1 MDQDSEFDDN
11 YKGDRDEDEVKLE
24 KRLLTAFI
32 SKKVPPIPSDEE
44 RKPYP
49 FHRVNFLSRLFFWWV
64 LPVLRVGYKRTLKP
78 RDLWYLDEK
87 LQVKNYH
94 AIFQA
99 HLSRI
104 VEKAKI
110 TWDQEHPGEGE
121 DSFKYPKHAVI
132 RAIFKTFQF
141 DLIFSIL
148 LMLLASVALSLNP
161 LLVRELINFVQ
172 LRSLGADIPIG
183 KGVGYAIGIAL
194 IIWVGSVIE
203 QHAIHL
209 SMIAG
214 AKTKSILTEA
224 LLQKSFK
231 LDAKSSHKFP
241 PAKVTSIMSTDVSR
255 IDYSF
260 SMVLFAVMFPPAVV
274 ISVVMLIVNLGV
286 SALVGLGFYMVSM
299 LLLGALSKPLFSERK
314 AATLFTDARVNLM
327 KEMLSNM
334 KIIKFYSW
342 ELSYS
347 KTISKVRTQEMSF
360 IFTLQ
365 ILRSIIFGIA
375 VYLPQIASMVT
386 FLVLFKISN
395 GRSIGDIFSSL
406 TYFNILGSQ
415 MFVIPLSLGATTDAL
430 LGLGRVK
437 EVLEASELE
446 ETEKV
451 DYSVELGKLAI
462 KVEHADFQWTV
473 FDQEDDTDSGN
484 DKNVAD
490 LKLNK
495 ETADAD
501 KVSETIVEI
510 QTCSTSN
517 EEKLVKFAGL
527 KDVNLEIEKGEFII
541 ITGVIGSG
549 KSSLLSAISGVMPKT
564 SGEVKLN
571 GSFLF
576 SGQPWIQNTTVKEN
590 ILFGNEYN
598 ALVYDAVVD
607 ACALTADLD
616 ILPAGDETEIG
627 ERGITLSGGQ
637 KLRISLARAVY
648 ADRDIILLDD
658 VLSAVD
664 SKVGAHIMDKCLMGL
679 LANKTRIL
687 ATHQLSLIKSAK
699 KIIFLNG
706 DGTMDI
712 GSVEELMAQNSDFAS
727 LMSYNSEIKDKEL
740 DEDEDSEIEEEE
752 KLELIKS
759 VVSRKDGKLIT
770 EEERA
775 VNGMSWVIYK
785 RYIREGSGPLKWAF
799 LPILL
804 TAIVLTTFS
813 QLFTNTWLS
822 FWTEDRFLRS
832 EGFYMGLYVM
842 FAFVAV
848 ILGIAQFILLVYL
861 CTTAAKNFNIKAVER
876 VLKLPMSYM
885 DTTPIGRIL
894 NRFTKDTDSLDNE
907 IISQVMGVALTLANI
922 IGVLILCI
930 VYLPWFAIA
939 VPFTV
944 FIFIS
949 VAGFYQA
956 SAREVKRLE
965 LIQRSHVYNNFN
977 EVLSGMSVIQAYNQD
992 LRFMKK
998 NRVLLDQMNEAY
1010 FFSIANRRWLAI
1022 ILLVIGCCIFI
1033 LISMLSVTRQ
1043 FNISAASVGLLLSY
1057 LIDIVG
1063 QLSFA
1068 VQSYTQLEN
1077 EMNSAERVSHYAFE
1091 LEQEL
1096 AFEISETKPEPLW
1109 PEHGLIEFENVSMRY
1124 RPGLPLVLKN
1134 LTLSVKAGEKIGIC
1148 GRTGAGK
1155 STIMSTLFRISEL
1168 AEGKITIDGVDI
1180 SKIGLHDLRSKLS
1193 IIPQE
1198 SILLRGTIRSNLD
1211 PFGDSNDDHLWAA
1224 LHKSGLVKDVLE
1236 AKAEAGDLQKFHLD
1250 QTVEDDGANFSL
1262 GERQLIALARAVV
1275 RDSKILIL
1283 DEATSSVDYE
1293 TDAKI
1298 QNTVK
1303 EEFKHC
1309 TILCIAHRLKT
1320 IVDYDKILV
1329 LDKGELEQFGTPWEL
1344 FTANGTFKAMC
1355 QKSGVV
1361 AEDFKRKLI

>member
-1 MDQDSEFDDN
+1 
-11 YKGDRDEDEVKLE
+11 
-24 KRLLTAFI
+24 
-32 SKKVPPIPSDEE
+32 
-44 RKPYP
+44 
-49 FHRVNFLSRLFFWWV
+49 
-64 LPVLRVGYKRTLKP
+64 
-78 RDLWYLDEK
+78 
-87 LQVKNYH
+87 
-94 AIFQA
+94 
-99 HLSRI
+99 
-104 VEKAKI
+104 
-110 TWDQEHPGEGE
+110 
-121 DSFKYPKHAVI
+121 
-132 RAIFKTFQF
+132 
-141 DLIFSIL
+141 
-148 LMLLASVALSLNP
+148 
-161 LLVRELINFVQ
+161 
-172 LRSLGADIPIG
+172 
-183 KGVGYAIGIAL
+183 
-194 IIWVGSVIE
+194 
-203 QHAIHL
+203 
-209 SMIAG
+209 
-214 AKTKSILTEA
+214 
-224 LLQKSFK
+224 
-231 LDAKSSHKFP
+231 
-241 PAKVTSIMSTDVSR
+241 
-255 IDYSF
+255 
-260 SMVLFAVMFPPAVV
+260 
-274 ISVVMLIVNLGV
+274 
-286 SALVGLGFYMVSM
+286 
-299 LLLGALSKPLFSERK
+299 
-314 AATLFTDARVNLM
+314 
-327 KEMLSNM
+327 
-334 KIIKFYSW
+334 
-342 ELSYS
+342 
-347 KTISKVRTQEMSF
+347 
-360 IFTLQ
+360 
-365 ILRSIIFGIA
+365 
-375 VYLPQIASMVT
+375 
-386 FLVLFKISN
+386 
-395 GRSIGDIFSSL
+395 
-406 TYFNILGSQ
+406 
-415 MFVIPLSLGATTDAL
+415 
-430 LGLGRVK
+430 
-437 EVLEASELE
+437 
-446 ETEKV
+446 
-451 DYSVELGKLAI
+451 
-462 KVEHADFQWTV
+462 
-473 FDQEDDTDSGN
+473 
-484 DKNVAD
+484 
-490 LKLNK
+490 
-495 ETADAD
+495 
-501 KVSETIVEI
+501 
-510 QTCSTSN
+510 
-517 EEKLVKFAGL
+517 
-527 KDVNLEIEKGEFII
+527 
-541 ITGVIGSG
+541 
-549 KSSLLSAISGVMPKT
+549 
-564 SGEVKLN
+564 
-571 GSFLF
+571 
-576 SGQPWIQNTTVKEN
+576 
-590 ILFGNEYN
+590 
-598 ALVYDAVVD
+598 
-607 ACALTADLD
+607 
-616 ILPAGDETEIG
+616 
-627 ERGITLSGGQ
+627 
-637 KLRISLARAVY
+637 
-648 ADRDIILLDD
+648 
-658 VLSAVD
+658 
-664 SKVGAHIMDKCLMGL
+664 
-679 LANKTRIL
+679 
-687 ATHQLSLIKSAK
+687 
-699 KIIFLNG
+699 
-706 DGTMDI
+706 
-712 GSVEELMAQNSDFAS
+712 
-727 LMSYNSEIKDKEL
+727 
-740 DEDEDSEIEEEE
+740 
-752 KLELIKS
+752 
-759 VVSRKDGKLIT
+759 
-770 EEERA
+770 
-775 VNGMSWVIYK
+775 
-785 RYIREGSGPLKWAF
+785 
-799 LPILL
+799 
-804 TAIVLTTFS
+804 
-813 QLFTNTWLS
+813 
-822 FWTEDRFLRS
+822 
-832 EGFYMGLYVM
+832 MGLYVM